1 MKKMFGNILEEK
13 EKEKGRLFIALVL
26 FYNGRNCIVKISI
39 PHLAF
44 LKVQSE
50 PDTSENRYL
59 KFP

>member
-1 MKKMFGNILEEK
+1 MEE
-13 EKEKGRLFIALVL
+13 IA
-26 FYNGRNCIVKISI
+26 VKISI

-50 PDTSENRYL
+50 PDTSEDKYL